1 MKVVTSSREALSKH
15 LTNNNLRCR
24 VCGTQQIAEHHV
36 IEFNSSNY
44 GKWFDCLKCHILNFE
59 IVRHGLEGSR
69 GKGHFA
75 TPRKHFFEIVTEYPK
90 SSRPFNVPENC
101 PASFA
106 RDYGEAAKLLNVS
119 PMASAAF
126 SRRCLQTLLRSR
138 GYGQKDLA
146 PQIAALLAEADPSKA
161 IPHYIAKNIDA
172 VRNFGNFSAHEITNK
187 VTAEILDVEP
197 GEAEW
202 SIQLVE
208 QLIDYFYVKLVE
220 EDRKIAD
227 LNKKLVEAGKPPI
240 LQPPTAQLDEAKI
253 EGAEADPRQPT
264 NDR

>member
-1 MKVVTSSREALSKH
+1 VPSDAAPQPRVWAKGPRAADCGALS
-15 LTNNNLRCR
+15 R
-24 VCGTQQIAEHHV
+24 
-36 IEFNSSNY
+36 
-44 GKWFDCLKCHILNFE
+44 
-59 IVRHGLEGSR
+59 
-69 GKGHFA
+69 
-75 TPRKHFFEIVTEYPK
+75 
-90 SSRPFNVPENC
+90 
-101 PASFA
+101 
-106 RDYGEAAKLLNVS
+106 
-119 PMASAAF
+119 
-126 SRRCLQTLLRSR
+126 
-138 GYGQKDLA
+138 
-146 PQIAALLAEADPSKA
+146 
-161 IPHYIAKNIDA
+161 
-172 VRNFGNFSAHEITNK
+172 AHEITNK